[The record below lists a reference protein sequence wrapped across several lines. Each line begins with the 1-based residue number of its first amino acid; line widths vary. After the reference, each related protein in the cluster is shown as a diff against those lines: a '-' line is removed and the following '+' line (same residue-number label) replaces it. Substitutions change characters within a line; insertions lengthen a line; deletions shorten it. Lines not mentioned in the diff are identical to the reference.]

1 MQPSE
6 LYQLKNPNLSAVY
19 LVGWMLEC
27 VEMSSKYFD
36 LLSNAGPFHIV
47 PEHAAKNAI
56 KQTMQTM
63 PMTMYPHVGSNVFM
77 FMAFMDSFNIDFSMI
92 TWEMGFQMKFQIVF

>member
-1 MQPSE
+1 
-6 LYQLKNPNLSAVY
+6 
-19 LVGWMLEC
+19 MLEC
-27 VEMSSKYFD
+27 VVMSSKYFD

-63 PMTMYPHVGSNVFM
+63 PMTRYPHVGSNVFM

-92 TWEMGFQMKFQIVF
+92 TWEMGFQMVF